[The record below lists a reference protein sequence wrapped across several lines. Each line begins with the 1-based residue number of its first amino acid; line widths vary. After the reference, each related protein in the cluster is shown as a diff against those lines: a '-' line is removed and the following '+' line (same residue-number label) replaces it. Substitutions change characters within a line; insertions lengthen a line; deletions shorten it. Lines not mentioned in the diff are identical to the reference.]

1 MIGSMIL
8 ASAALA
14 GATVPV
20 EVSAPRA
27 EAADVAFDE
36 LRAGQAQAAIQRIR
50 ANRAV
55 EADDPSALINLGA
68 AHARIGQTEQARGY
82 YLAAVASR
90 QRYDVELADGRWMDS
105 RRAARLA
112 IELQAKGATLA
123 LR

>member
-14 GATVPV
+14 SATVPV

-55 EADDPSALINLGA
+55 EADDPSALSTLGA
-68 AHARIGQTEQARGY
+68 AHARSGQAEQARGY

>member
-8 ASAALA
+8 ASVALA

-20 EVSAPRA
+20 EVSAPRP
-27 EAADVAFDE
+27 ESADVAFDE
-36 LRAGQAQAAIQRIR
+36 LRAGRAEAAIQRIR

-55 EADDPSALINLGA
+55 DADDPSALINLGA
-68 AHARIGQTEQARGY
+68 AHARIGQSDEARAY
-82 YLAAVASR
+82 YLAAIASR

>member
-14 GATVPV
+14 GATIPV
-20 EVSAPRA
+20 EVSAPRV

-68 AHARIGQTEQARGY
+68 AHARIGQADQARGY